1 MGESSSGLIKEVQAY
16 ATGILSKEL
25 AEGITYHTL
34 KHTEFVA
41 QSAVQIGQGEGLSDE
56 DLEIVQIAAWFHDTG
71 YRDSIDEH
79 EASSAEI
86 ARAYLSEVNFPTD
99 KIDRVVGAI
108 LATTMPQSPKNLL
121 EQVLC
126 DADLSH
132 LAGDDFF
139 KWSESLCQEINTM
152 HGQSM
157 DAPEW
162 MEKNR
167 EFLGNHSYFTEYAK
181 THMAESKA
189 ANLKKV
195 KKKLKA
201 MKKSED
207 QVEKL
212 QQKIEELKEKVKQT
226 KELTPTRGI
235 ETMFRLT
242 SKNHL
247 ELSAI
252 ADNKANIMIS
262 INALVLSIMIS
273 VLFRKLEEYPHM
285 VVPSVILTLVCLSTI
300 VIGIV
305 ATRPNVSKGVF
316 TRDNIRRKE
325 TNLLFFGNFHSMKL
339 EDYEWAMKE
348 MLKDADYLYSSLI
361 RDIYFLGIVLGKK
374 YRLLRLAYTVFMF
387 GFVASVIA
395 FVIAELF
402 FKEPYPY

>member
-1 MGESSSGLIKEVQAY
+1 MEATILKKAKEK
-16 ATGILSKEL
+16 ATHILREELSKD
-25 AEGITYHTL
+25 ITYHTL
-34 KHTEFVA
+34 NHTEFVVNAA
-41 QSAVQIGQGEGLSDE
+41 QEIGTGEGLSDE
-56 DLEIVQIAAWFHDTG
+56 ELEILGLAAWFHDTG
-71 YRDSIDEH
+71 YSQSIDNH
-79 EASSAEI
+79 EQASATI
-86 ARAYLSEVNFPTD
+86 ARKFLEKENFPDD
-99 KIDRVVGAI
+99 KILTVESCI
-108 LATTMPQSPKNLL
+108 LSTQMPQSPKQLI
-121 EQVLC
+121 EEVLC

-132 LAGDDFF
+132 LGGDDFF
-139 KWSESLCQEINTM
+139 DRSEALCHEINM
-152 HGQSM
+152 LHDENMASG
-157 DAPEW
+157 DW
-162 MEKNR
+162 LEKNR
-167 EFLGNHSYFTEYAK
+167 EFLSNHSYFTAYAQANYGE
-181 THMAESKA
+181 TKA
-189 ANLKKV
+189 SNLKSV
-195 KKKLKA
+195 KKKLKS
-201 MKKSED
+201 MKKSNEA
-207 QVEKL
+207 EKL
-212 QQKIEELKEKVKQT
+212 QQKIEELKVKVKEA

-247 ELSAI
+247 ELSSI

-262 INALVLSIMIS
+262 INALILSIMIS

-305 ATRPNVSKGVF
+305 ATRPNISKGIF

-361 RDIYFLGIVLGKK
+361 RDIYFLGSVLGKK

-402 FKEPYPY
+402 FKAPYPY

>member
-1 MGESSSGLIKEVQAY
+1 ME
-16 ATGILSKEL
+16 ATILNKAKKKASRILSEKLSED
-25 AEGITYHTL
+25 ITYHTL
-34 KHTEFVA
+34 NHTEFVV
-41 QSAVQIGQGEGLSDE
+41 SAAIKIGAGEGLSGD
-56 DLEIVQIAAWFHDTG
+56 DLELLELAAWFHDTG
-71 YRDSIDEH
+71 YSQSINDH
-79 EASSAEI
+79 EQASAKI
-86 ARAYLSEVNFPTD
+86 AREFLAAEQFPEE
-99 KIDRVVGAI
+99 KIQIVENCI
-108 LATTMPQSPKNLL
+108 LATQMPQSPKHLI
-121 EQVLC
+121 EEALC

-132 LAGDDFF
+132 LGGDDYFD
-139 KWSESLCQEINTM
+139 WSEALCHEINTL
-152 HGQSM
+152 HDKEIASE
-157 DAPEW
+157 EW
-162 MEKNR
+162 LKKNK
-167 EFLGNHSYFTEYAK
+167 EFLSDHTYFTGYAR
-181 THMAESKA
+181 THFGAAKA
-189 ANLKKV
+189 ANLKSV
-195 KKKLKA
+195 KKRLKS
-201 MKKSED
+201 MKKPNEA
-207 QVEKL
+207 EKL
-212 QQKIEELKEKVKQT
+212 QLKIDELKIKVKEA

-262 INALVLSIMIS
+262 INALILSIMIS

-285 VVPSVILTLVCLSTI
+285 VVPSIILTLVCLATI

-305 ATRPNVSKGVF
+305 ATRPNISKGIF
-316 TRDNIRRKE
+316 TKDNIRRKE

-361 RDIYFLGIVLGKK
+361 RDIYFLGKVLGKK

-402 FKEPYPY
+402 FKAPYPY

>member
-1 MGESSSGLIKEVQAY
+1 MEATILNKAKEK
-16 ATGILSKEL
+16 ATHILHEDLSED
-25 AEGITYHTL
+25 ITYHTL
-34 KHTEFVA
+34 NHTEFVV
-41 QSAVQIGQGEGLSDE
+41 SAARQIGKGEGLSNE
-56 DLEIVQIAAWFHDTG
+56 ELEIVELAAWFHDTG
-71 YRDSIDEH
+71 YSQSIDNHE
-79 EASSAEI
+79 EASTKI
-86 ARAYLSEVNFPTD
+86 AREFLTSEAFPEE
-99 KIDRVVGAI
+99 KIQVVEKCI
-108 LATTMPQSPKNLL
+108 LATRMPQSPKQLI
-121 EQVLC
+121 EEVLC

-132 LAGDDFF
+132 LGGDDFF
-139 KWSESLCQEINTM
+139 VRSEALCNEINKL
-152 HGQSM
+152 HGENMASG
-157 DAPEW
+157 EW
-162 MEKNR
+162 LQKNR
-167 EFLGNHSYFTEYAK
+167 EFLTDHTYFTRYAK
-181 THMAESKA
+181 EHYGEAKA
-189 ANLKKV
+189 DNLKTV
-195 KKKLKA
+195 KKRLKS
-201 MKKSED
+201 MKKLNEA
-207 QVEKL
+207 EKL
-212 QQKIEELKEKVKQT
+212 QQKIEDLKIKVKEA

-262 INALVLSIMIS
+262 INALILSIMIS

-305 ATRPNVSKGVF
+305 ATRPNISKGIF
-316 TRDNIRRKE
+316 TRDNIRNKE

-361 RDIYFLGIVLGKK
+361 RDIYFLGKVLGKK

-402 FKEPYPY
+402 FKAPYPY